1 MPLLRLSVTTIATFS
16 QDGITNGTHWY
27 SVSGVKQYWNY
38 LHLNDMEITLEVSCL
53 RYPPILER
61 KSRGSLD
68 LRRAGSPRVVRFHLD
83 RITGRPIRNAIVVV
97 AGLNGGKVV
106 RIAGRM
112 EISAHSKIT
121 TDPNYAGIKL
131 R

>member
-53 RYPPILER
+53 RYPPIL
-61 KSRGSLD
+61 
-68 LRRAGSPRVVRFHLD
+68 
-83 RITGRPIRNAIVVV
+83 
-97 AGLNGGKVV
+97 GKE
-106 RIAGRM
+106 IARL
-112 EISAHSKIT
+112 S
-121 TDPNYAGIKL
+121 
-131 R
+131 